1 MRRYVKGARSEREL
15 LDIFYK
21 MGYSV
26 VRAAGSG
33 VNALGPDLLVIKKG
47 TCIAIEC
54 KAWDRGSLSL
64 DYDQFNKLLEWE
76 SNTQFPTYV
85 AWRMSYKGWYFIKLD
100 EFTKNEH
107 SYTVTMKKTMEV
119 GRLLEHVA
127 NHTIP
132 SISSVPAAALAGSPE

>member
-15 LDIFYK
+15 LNIFYN

-33 VNALGPDLLVIKKG
+33 VNALGPDILAIRKG
-47 TCIAIEC
+47 MCIAIEC

-64 DYDQFNKLLEWE
+64 DFDQFDKLLEWE
-76 SNTQFPTYV
+76 ANTQFPTFV
-85 AWRMSYKGWYFIKLD
+85 AWRMNNKGWFFIKLS

-107 SYTVTMKKTMEV
+107 SYTVTMKKTIEV

-127 NHTIP
+127 AEPENVNAV
-132 SISSVPAAALAGSPE
+132 SAATTG